1 MEKKIIIL
9 GAGFAG
15 LAAAL
20 DLLKKGYEVSIIDKE
35 RYVGGLCTTFQNNGF
50 YFDVGGH
57 RLYTKS
63 EQIFNFLN
71 DLLGKDAFIEKK
83 RISRIYLKGRF
94 FEYPLKLMNVIFN
107 QSFKTVLSIGRDVII
122 IQLKSILKR
131 KNDDKDNF
139 ENWVVER
146 FGKTLYT
153 IYFKE
158 YTEKVWKEDPQMLHK
173 ELAERRI
180 SFTHI
185 KEVINKLLGFSKGET
200 PRTYITELYY
210 PKHGIGDVAE
220 GLRKAIISLG
230 GKFYLETEIK
240 EIIKDK
246 YGNATHI
253 SCKNP
258 NCGFFKLETDYLL
271 STIPITSF
279 VKYLRSGG
287 FIKLEDG
294 IEDKIR
300 YQGIICLYL
309 MVSKTLAFSDTWL
322 YIPEQ
327 KYIIFRIV
335 NFTNWSPHMSP
346 ENKTSLCLEI
356 SVKHNSIIDYA
367 MIYEEAIRNLEEL
380 NLLEKESIEG
390 YFFKEFKYAY
400 PVYSTNYK
408 SILSKIDESL
418 KTLNNILTFGRQ
430 GAFNYTT
437 MDNTL
442 RVGFEVANHIAKN
455 DSENAATLYDDKFSL
470 LNDKFQEM

>member
-1 MEKKIIIL
+1 MKKKIVIL

-20 DLLKKGYEVSIIDKE
+20 DLLKKGYDVSIIDKE
-35 RYVGGLCTTFQNNGF
+35 SYVGGLCTTFQNKGF

-71 DLLGKDAFIEKK
+71 DLLGKDAFIERK
-83 RISRIYLKGRF
+83 RISRIYLKGHF

-107 QSFKTVLSIGRDVII
+107 QSLKTVLSIGRDFII
-122 IQLKSILKR
+122 IQFKSIFNKE
-131 KNDDKDNF
+131 KNNKENF
-139 ENWVVER
+139 ESWVVSR

-158 YTEKVWKEDPQMLHK
+158 YTEKVWKEDPQNLHK

-180 SFTHI
+180 SFTHL
-185 KEVINKLLGFSKGET
+185 KEVVNKLLGFSKGET

-220 GLRKAIISLG
+220 GFKKAILSLG
-230 GKFYLETEIK
+230 GKFYLETDIK
-240 EIIKDK
+240 EVLKDTRG
-246 YGNATHI
+246 YATHI
-253 SCKNP
+253 SCKSSHYES
-258 NCGFFKLETDYLL
+258 FKLECDYLL
-271 STIPITSF
+271 STIPIISF
-279 VKYLRSGG
+279 IKYLRSGN
-287 FIKLEDG
+287 FIKLEKKV
-294 IEDKIR
+294 EDQIR

-309 MVSKTLAFSDTWL
+309 MVNKILSFSDTWL

-335 NFTNWSPHMSP
+335 NFTNWSPYMSP

-356 SVKHNSIIDYA
+356 SVNHNSIIDYD
-367 MIYEEAIRNLEEL
+367 MIYDEAIRNLEEL
-380 NLLEKESIEG
+380 DLLKKENIEG
-390 YFFKEFKYAY
+390 HFFKEFKHAY
-400 PVYSTNYK
+400 PVYTTNYK
-408 SILSKIDESL
+408 SILSEMDESL
-418 KTLNNILTFGRQ
+418 KSLNNILTFGRQ

-442 RVGFEVANHIAKN
+442 RVGFEVANHIAKI
-455 DSENAATLYDDKFSL
+455 DLEKASTLYDDKFSL
-470 LNDKFQEM
+470 LNDKFQEI